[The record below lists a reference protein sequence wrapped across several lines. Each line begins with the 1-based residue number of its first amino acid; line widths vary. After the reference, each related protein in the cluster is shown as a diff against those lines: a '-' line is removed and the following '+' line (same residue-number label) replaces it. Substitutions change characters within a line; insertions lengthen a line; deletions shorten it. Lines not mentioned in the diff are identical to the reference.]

1 MGKIAFMFSGQG
13 AQHVGMGLDLYNN
26 YDSVKQL
33 FDDAQSVRPGTKE
46 QCFEGDE
53 ATLKLTQNTQPCLY
67 LADLAAAVALKDEG
81 IMPDAVAGFSLGEIP
96 ALSFAGAYSYT
107 DGFKLAVKRGEAMGK
122 ASEHNPA
129 SMLAVVKLDNKTVED
144 ICDKYEYIYPVNYN
158 CTGQLVVSGK
168 TEYFEQFSADV
179 KAAGGRALPLKVGG
193 GFHSPFMNEAAEEF
207 GGYLA
212 DFEFAKPNIAAYSN
226 YTAKP
231 YDGDFANLLQNQ
243 INHPVHWEA
252 IIKSLLLDG
261 FDTFIEVGVGN
272 TLQKLCQKITAG
284 NDNVKCL
291 KCECAED
298 VAAIKEQLK

>member
-26 YDSVKQL
+26 YNSVKRL
-33 FDDAQSVRPGTKE
+33 FDDAQCVRPGTKE
-46 QCFEGDE
+46 QCFDGDE
-53 ATLKLTQNTQPCLY
+53 QTLKLTQNTQPCLY
-67 LADLAAAVALKDEG
+67 LADLAAAAALKDEG
-81 IMPDAVAGFSLGEIP
+81 IVPDAAAGFSLGEIP
-96 ALSFAGAYSYT
+96 ALAFAGAYSYT
-107 DGFKLAVKRGEAMGK
+107 DGFKLSIKRGEAMGK
-122 ASEHNPA
+122 ASEHNPS

-168 TEYFEQFSADV
+168 TEYFDQFSADV

-207 GGYLA
+207 GEYLA
-212 DFEFAKPNIAAYSN
+212 DFEFSQPDITAYSN

-231 YDGDFANLLQNQ
+231 YDGDFANLLKNQ

-252 IIKSLLLDG
+252 IIKSLLENG

-272 TLQKLCQKITAG
+272 TLQKLCCKIAA
-284 NDNVKCL
+284 NDNIKCL

-298 VAAIKEQLK
+298 IAAIKEQLK

>member
-179 KAAGGRALPLKVGG
+179 KAAGGRALPLK
-193 GFHSPFMNEAAEEF
+193 
-207 GGYLA
+207 
-212 DFEFAKPNIAAYSN
+212 
-226 YTAKP
+226 
-231 YDGDFANLLQNQ
+231 
-243 INHPVHWEA
+243 
-252 IIKSLLLDG
+252 
-261 FDTFIEVGVGN
+261 
-272 TLQKLCQKITAG
+272 
-284 NDNVKCL
+284 
-291 KCECAED
+291 
-298 VAAIKEQLK
+298 